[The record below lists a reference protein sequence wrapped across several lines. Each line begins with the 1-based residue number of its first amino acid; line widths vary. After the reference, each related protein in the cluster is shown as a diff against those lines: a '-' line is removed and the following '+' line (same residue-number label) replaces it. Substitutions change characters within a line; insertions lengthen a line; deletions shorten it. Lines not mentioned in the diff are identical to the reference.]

1 MISMKVKITFVKKRE
16 MKKYKWNKKLKW
28 EKIVTGAVITLWLC
42 CSGQERWKW
51 FSCPRN
57 VLLGTVP
64 ISSVTMAMAINWLL
78 EAIEASIPA
87 ADKLGK
93 DLSYFPRPLYPPFP
107 PMVAAV
113 TSVVT
118 SKTFA
123 TTNPHLSPPP
133 NLAKTF
139 SRRIQSGFV
148 CSSASYKTNQP
159 ANWLISDPGVWIY
172 NTDKLKKAEKKQ

>member
-1 MISMKVKITFVKKRE
+1 MKEKKGSEKKSLSKKKILTGWVILWYLWKSENNICKKRE
-16 MKKYKWNKKLKW
+16 MKKNVSGIKRKKLKW

-57 VLLGTVP
+57 VLFGTVP

-93 DLSYFPRPLYPPFP
+93 DLSYFPRPLYPPP
-107 PMVAAV
+107 PHGCRCNIRGNEQN
-113 TSVVT
+113 
-118 SKTFA
+118 FCHDQ
-123 TTNPHLSPPP
+123 PSPLPS
-133 NLAKTF
+133 AKPCENF
-139 SRRIQSGFV
+139 F
-148 CSSASYKTNQP
+148 
-159 ANWLISDPGVWIY
+159 
-172 NTDKLKKAEKKQ
+172 

>member
-1 MISMKVKITFVKKRE
+1 M
-16 MKKYKWNKKLKW
+16 
-28 EKIVTGAVITLWLC
+28 TGAVITLWLC

-57 VLLGTVP
+57 VLFGTVP

-93 DLSYFPRPLYPPFP
+93 DLSYFPRPLYPPP
-107 PMVAAV
+107 PHGCRCNIRGNEQN
-113 TSVVT
+113 
-118 SKTFA
+118 FCHDQ
-123 TTNPHLSPPP
+123 PSPLPSAP
-133 NLAKTF
+133 NLAKSF

-159 ANWLISDPGVWIY
+159 ANWLISDPRVWIY
-172 NTDKLKKAEKKQ
+172 NTDYYNTQKAEKEQ